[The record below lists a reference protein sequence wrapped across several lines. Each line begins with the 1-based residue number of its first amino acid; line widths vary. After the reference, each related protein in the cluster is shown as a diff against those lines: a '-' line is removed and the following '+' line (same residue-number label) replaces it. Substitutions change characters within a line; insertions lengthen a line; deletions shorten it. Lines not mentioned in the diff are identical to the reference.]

1 MTLQPQHSVSEA
13 ERQHALGQVVTEG
26 AFASAATALTSG
38 VILTA
43 LAMHLGASNLV
54 IGVLASAPFLGQLL
68 QAPAILLVERLRQR
82 KLISVVGG
90 LAGRAM
96 MALMALSPFL
106 PPDMGIAAL
115 VLAQLILC
123 GMGAI
128 GSCAWN
134 AWMRDLAPEDRLGWV
149 FARRTAYA
157 AAISLVAGIAAAIV
171 LDRTTEGSAWRS
183 IIFGTL
189 YGLGFLAGLVSAWLT
204 SRIPEPAMPP
214 RPEVQLGLVGLL
226 REPLAD
232 RNFRRLT
239 VFLASWQFAINLATP
254 FFTVFIIRQL
264 GFDMTFVMVL
274 SVVSQ
279 LANLVALR
287 NWGAL
292 ADRFA
297 NKSVLLVA
305 APTYIVCIVAMIG
318 ASQMAHGPWLVAY
331 LVVLH
336 LFMGS
341 AVAGATLATTSIAL
355 KLSPKGQA
363 TAYVATAGLATAIAA
378 GVAPILGGAFADFFA
393 ARQFEL
399 LLRWTSPEGVA
410 IVSPLRLSQWDF
422 YFLIA
427 GALGL
432 YALHRLTLVQEQGEI
447 KRREML
453 QQVIHQTRRTARN
466 ISTVAG
472 LRTLTYLPATL
483 LRDAEVRARFL
494 RLQRRRI
501 KRMRAAT
508 IPA

>member
-1 MTLQPQHSVSEA
+1 MTLQPQHSVSDV
-13 ERQHALGQVVTEG
+13 ERDQALRQVVTEG

-43 LAMHLGASNLV
+43 LAMHIGASNLV

-82 KLISVVGG
+82 KLIAVVGG

-96 MALMALSPFL
+96 MALMALAPFL
-106 PPDMGIAAL
+106 PPELALTAL
-115 VLAQLILC
+115 VIAQLVLC
-123 GMGAI
+123 GMSAV

-149 FARRTAYA
+149 FARRNAYA

-171 LDRTTEGSAWRS
+171 LDRTDEGSGWRS
-183 IIFGTL
+183 TIFGVL
-189 YGLGFLAGLVSAWLT
+189 YGLGFFAGLVSAWLT
-204 SRIPEPAMPP
+204 SRVPEPRMPP
-214 RPEVQLGLVGLL
+214 RPEVQLGLFALL

-232 RNFRRLT
+232 LNFRRLT

-254 FFTVFIIRQL
+254 FFTVFIVRQL
-264 GFDMTFVMVL
+264 GFDMTFVMML

-279 LANLVALR
+279 LANLIALR
-287 NWGAL
+287 SWGVL

-318 ASQMAHGPWLVAY
+318 ASQMDHGPWLVAY

-341 AVAGATLATTSIAL
+341 AIAGATLATTSIAL
-355 KLSPKGQA
+355 KLSPKGQS
-363 TAYVATAGLATAIAA
+363 TAYVATAGLATAVAA

-393 ARQFEL
+393 ARQFEV

-410 IVSPLRLSQWDF
+410 LVSPLRLSQWDF

-432 YALHRLTLVQEQGEI
+432 YALHRLTLVREEGEI
-447 KRREML
+447 KRDEMI
-453 QQVIHQTRRTARN
+453 QQVINQTRRTARN

-483 LRDAEVRARFL
+483 LRDAELRARFL
-494 RLQRRRI
+494 RRQRLRL
-501 KRMRAAT
+501 KQG
-508 IPA
+508 

>member
-1 MTLQPQHSVSEA
+1 MPLTPQASVSED
-13 ERQHALGQVVTEG
+13 ERVHALRQVVTEG

-43 LAMHLGASNLV
+43 LALHLGASNLV

-68 QAPAILLVERLRQR
+68 QAPTILLVERLRMR
-82 KLISVVGG
+82 KAISVFSS
-90 LAGRAM
+90 LTGRGM
-96 MALMALSPFL
+96 MALMALSAFL
-106 PPDMGIAAL
+106 PTNVAIIAL
-115 VLAQLILC
+115 VVAQLALC
-123 GMGAI
+123 GLGAV
-128 GSCAWN
+128 GGCAWN

-149 FARRTAYA
+149 FSRRTAYA
-157 AAISLVAGIAAAIV
+157 AAVSLVAGIAAAIV
-171 LDRTTEGSAWRS
+171 LDRTAEGSHWRS
-183 IIFGTL
+183 VTFGAL

-204 SRIPEPAMPP
+204 ARIPEPAMPP

-232 RNFRRLT
+232 QNFRRLT

-279 LANLVALR
+279 ISNLVALR

-305 APTYIVCIVAMIG
+305 APTYILCIVGMIG
-318 ASQMAHGPWLVAY
+318 ASQIEHGPWLIAY

-341 AVAGATLATTSIAL
+341 AIAGATLATTSIAL
-355 KLSPKGQA
+355 KLSPKGQS
-363 TAYVATAGLATAIAA
+363 TAYVAAAGLATAVAA
-378 GVAPILGGAFADFFA
+378 GLAPILGGAFADFFA
-393 ARQFEL
+393 ARQFEI

-410 IVSPLRLSQWDF
+410 LVSPLRLSQWDF
-422 YFLIA
+422 YFLIS
-427 GALGL
+427 GAIGL
-432 YALHRLTLVQEQGEI
+432 YAIHRLTLVTESGEI
-447 KRREML
+447 KRREMME
-453 QQVIHQTRRTARN
+453 QVLDQTRRTVRN
-466 ISTVAG
+466 VSTVAG

-483 LRDAEVRARFL
+483 LREAEVRARFL
-494 RLQRRRI
+494 RRQRHRL
-501 KRMRAAT
+501 KT
-508 IPA
+508 G

>member
-1 MTLQPQHSVSEA
+1 MTLQPQQSLSDA
-13 ERQHALGQVVTEG
+13 ERERALGQVATEG
-26 AFASAATALTSG
+26 AFASGATALTSG

-68 QAPAILLVERLRQR
+68 QAPAILLVERLRKR
-82 KLISVVGG
+82 KLISVAGG
-90 LAGRAM
+90 LVGRAM
-96 MALMALSPFL
+96 MAIMAVAPFLSPEL
-106 PPDMGIAAL
+106 GITAL

-123 GMGAI
+123 GMSAV

-157 AAISLVAGIAAAIV
+157 AAVSLVAGIAAAIV
-171 LDRTTEGSAWRS
+171 LDRTEEGSNWRS
-183 IIFGTL
+183 LIFGIL

-204 SRIPEPAMPP
+204 SRVAEPAMPP

-226 REPLAD
+226 REPFAD
-232 RNFRRLT
+232 DNFRQLI

-254 FFTVFIIRQL
+254 FFTVFIVRQL
-264 GFDMTFVMVL
+264 GFDMTFVMLL

-279 LANLVALR
+279 IANLVALR
-287 NWGAL
+287 NWGTL

-305 APTYIVCIVAMIG
+305 APTYIVCIVAMVG
-318 ASQMAHGPWLVAY
+318 ASQMAQGPWLIAY

-336 LFMGS
+336 LFMGA

-355 KLSPKGQA
+355 KLSPKGQS
-363 TAYVATAGLATAIAA
+363 TAYVATAGLATAVAA
-378 GVAPILGGAFADFFA
+378 GIAPILGGAFADFFA

-399 LLRWTSPEGVA
+399 VLRWSSPEGIAV
-410 IVSPLRLSQWDF
+410 VSPLRLSQWDF
-422 YFLIA
+422 YFLMA

-432 YALHRLTLVQEQGEI
+432 YALHRLTLVRESGEI
-447 KRREML
+447 KRGEMI
-453 QQVIHQTRRTARN
+453 QQVINQTRRTARN
-466 ISTVAG
+466 LSTVAG
-472 LRTLTYLPATL
+472 LRTLTYVPATL
-483 LRDAEVRARFL
+483 LRDAELRARFL
-494 RLQRRRI
+494 RIQRR
-501 KRMRAAT
+501 KLKQS
-508 IPA
+508 